1 MGAGGG
7 QMHGFGRKRGKGHG
21 GMAKMMRDMGGGM
34 GGEMSMAFG
43 GAGGGGSMSAGTG
56 LSAKVMDQVDNVEKE
71 STQTACGCDHGLMI
85 EALKKFM
92 FTAAE
97 K

>member
-1 MGAGGG
+1 MGPSGG

-21 GMAKMMRDMGGGM
+21 GMSKMMRDMGGGM

-43 GAGGGGSMSAGTG
+43 GAGGMGGASAGSG
-56 LSAKVMDQVDNVEKE
+56 LSAKVMEQVESVEKE

-97 K
+97 Q